1 MEVHEKGKLLERAVK
16 DGDGIVNMDKL
27 VFFVVA
33 LFIVTFRRIFELGE
47 CSHFFIL

>member
-27 VFFVVA
+27 G
-33 LFIVTFRRIFELGE
+33 IF
-47 CSHFFIL
+47 CSCTVYCYI